1 MRLWRTTHGT
11 ILEELVKVEPNEEL
25 LELAFLG
32 QVSNNLVQEAG
43 VVPERVGNALEVKL
57 GLLVS
62 ANFDAIAAHQEV

>member
-1 MRLWRTTHGT
+1 MRLWQTTHGT

-43 VVPERVGNALEVKL
+43 VVPERVGNALEVEL
-57 GLLVS
+57 SLLVS
-62 ANFDAIAAHQEV
+62 ANFNSVAAHQEV